1 MGESGPR
8 ERTGRACATP
18 TLSTTSPPSRWHAA
32 ADHPHAIAWLVAG
45 FTLLRLLLAASVP
58 LLPQEAYYWTWS
70 LHPDWSYFDHPPLA
84 TYGIWLT
91 THVFGQNGFGIKAAA
106 VLWALGWNLLWA
118 RIVLDLYGDRRLAFW
133 SLAALNLTLMYEAYA
148 VGPTPDTPL
157 VFAWVAALW
166 CVWRA
171 GAPTPPVGGGT
182 PGGAGEL
189 GAARRFLAGESGDG
203 RWWFAAGAC
212 IGVSLL
218 GKYSGVLLLAIVFLY
233 LLTSARLRPWLAKPQ
248 PWLAALLALALFAP
262 VIWWNAQHD
271 WVSFTFQ
278 SSRRVGEMSG
288 FKPRY
293 FLMLVGTQFALLT
306 PYVFVLA
313 IGALVRG
320 ARQTVGPAAFDD
332 RDRLLLLSAAVP
344 IAIFTL
350 ISFRSIVKINWLLP
364 AWWSIVILG
373 VRHVLALQDGVRR
386 LVRGLASSAAIL
398 VAAGAVVAV
407 PNLPI
412 AGDLNTWSGW
422 RDAARHVEAVQ
433 SALSREGR
441 SSFVFSPNYKIS
453 SLMRFYLPGHPR
465 TYAQDIVGE
474 RALQYDYFPRPSDLK
489 GESGVLV
496 VSDQDQGDIDM
507 ARVRTF
513 FASVELVD
521 TIEARAFGKV
531 TRRIEI
537 YRCTNYAGHP
547 RGPR

>member
-1 MGESGPR
+1 M
-8 ERTGRACATP
+8 
-18 TLSTTSPPSRWHAA
+18 STTSLPSRWHTA
-32 ADHPHAIAWLVAG
+32 ADHPHAIAWLIAG

-70 LHPDWSYFDHPPLA
+70 LHPDWSYFDHLLLA

-91 THVFGQNGFGIKAAA
+91 TTVFGQSGFGIKLAA

-118 RIVLDLYGDRRLAFW
+118 RIVIDLYADRRLAFW

-157 VFAWVAALW
+157 VFAWIAALW
-166 CVWRA
+166 CVWR
-171 GAPTPPVGGGT
+171 
-182 PGGAGEL
+182 
-189 GAARRFLAGESGDG
+189 LAQSGDG
-203 RWWFAAGAC
+203 RWWFAAGAF
-212 IGVSLL
+212 IGLSLL
-218 GKYSGVLLLAIVFLY
+218 GKYSGVLLLAIVFLF
-233 LLTSARLRPWLAKPQ
+233 LLTSARQRHWLARPQ
-248 PWLAALLALALFAP
+248 PWLAALLALAVFAP

-278 SSRRVGEMSG
+278 SSRRVGEMGG

-320 ARQTVGPAAFDD
+320 VRQAVGPTAFDD

-344 IAIFTL
+344 IAIFAL

-364 AWWSIVILG
+364 AWWSLVILG
-373 VRHVLALQDGVRR
+373 VRHVLALDDGVRR

-398 VAAGAVVAV
+398 VAAGVVVAV

-422 RDAARHVEAVQ
+422 REAARHVEAAQ
-433 SALSREGR
+433 AALTREGR
-441 SSFVFSPNYKIS
+441 HSFVFSPNYKIS

-474 RALQYDYFPRPSDLK
+474 RALQYDYFPLPSDLK
-489 GESGVLV
+489 GETGVLV
-496 VSDQDQGDIDM
+496 VSNQDQGDIDM
-507 ARVRTF
+507 ARVKTF

-537 YRCTNYAGHP
+537 YRCTNYIGHP
-547 RGPR
+547 RAPR